1 MARLKQPPRVI
12 SSVPTQ
18 PKQPTKVPYPL
29 RLKNQRTKNDNKR
42 FLSYLKDFVVTI
54 PLIDACYHMPKYS
67 SYFRRLLANRKKLEG
82 LVTLGEECFVV
93 TQRELPKKV
102 DDPGSFT
109 LPCSIGSSS
118 VKNAL
123 ADLGESINLMPYYM
137 FLRLG
142 YSG

>member
-1 MARLKQPPRVI
+1 
-12 SSVPTQ
+12 
-18 PKQPTKVPYPL
+18 
-29 RLKNQRTKNDNKR
+29 
-42 FLSYLKDFVVTI
+42 
-54 PLIDACYHMPKYS
+54 
-67 SYFRRLLANRKKLEG
+67 
-82 LVTLGEECFVV
+82 
-93 TQRELPKKV
+93 
-102 DDPGSFT
+102 